1 MIDWFISAAHAA
13 AAEGGAHGGHEFNPM
28 HQFSIQKLFDI
39 SLFGY
44 TVPFTNSALWMVMA
58 TTFMTALL
66 LFSMQK
72 ASLVPSR
79 LQSFGEI
86 TYEFVANMVRQ
97 NAGNSGMKYFPV
109 IFTIFLFVLSLNM
122 LGMIPIPGLGQFTVT
137 SHIIITFALAAF
149 VFIGVTLIGIFKHGF
164 GFLKLFVPS
173 GVPIWLLPL
182 ITVIEIISYFTRPIS
197 LSVRLFANM
206 MAGHTMLAVFAS
218 FVVGLGIIGG
228 WVPFIFMV
236 LLMGL
241 EVLIAFLQAYV
252 FAVLSSIYLHD
263 AIHAAEH

>member
-13 AAEGGAHGGHEFNPM
+13 AAEGGAHGGHQFNPM
-28 HQFSIQKLFDI
+28 HQFSIQKFFDI

-66 LFSMQK
+66 LYSMQK

-97 NAGNSGMKYFPV
+97 NAGNSGMAYFPV

-122 LGMIPIPGLGQFTVT
+122 LGMIPLPGLGQFTVT
-137 SHIIITFALAAF
+137 SHIIIHLRAC
-149 VFIGVTLIGIFKHGF
+149 GF
-164 GFLKLFVPS
+164 RLHRRDAHRHLQE
-173 GVPIWLLPL
+173 WLRLP
-182 ITVIEIISYFTRPIS
+182 
-197 LSVRLFANM
+197 
-206 MAGHTMLAVFAS
+206 
-218 FVVGLGIIGG
+218 
-228 WVPFIFMV
+228 
-236 LLMGL
+236 
-241 EVLIAFLQAYV
+241 
-252 FAVLSSIYLHD
+252 
-263 AIHAAEH
+263 

>member
-1 MIDWFISAAHAA
+1 
-13 AAEGGAHGGHEFNPM
+13 
-28 HQFSIQKLFDI
+28 
-39 SLFGY
+39 
-44 TVPFTNSALWMVMA
+44 MA

-66 LFSMQK
+66 LYSMQR

-97 NAGNSGMKYFPV
+97 NAGNAGMKYFPV

-122 LGMIPIPGLGQFTVT
+122 LGMIPLPGLGQFTVT

-182 ITVIEIISYFTRPIS
+182 ITVIEIISYFTQADQPLRSSFREHDGRPHHAS
-197 LSVRLFANM
+197 RVRQLRRWPRHYRRLGSVHLH
-206 MAGHTMLAVFAS
+206 G
-218 FVVGLGIIGG
+218 
-228 WVPFIFMV
+228 
-236 LLMGL
+236 
-241 EVLIAFLQAYV
+241 
-252 FAVLSSIYLHD
+252 SSHG
-263 AIHAAEH
+263 A